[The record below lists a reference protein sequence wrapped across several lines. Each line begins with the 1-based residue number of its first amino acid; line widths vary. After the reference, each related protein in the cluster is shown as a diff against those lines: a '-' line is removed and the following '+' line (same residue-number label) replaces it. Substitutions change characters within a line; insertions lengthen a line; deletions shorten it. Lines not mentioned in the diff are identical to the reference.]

1 MIASVWTTATSLKTM
16 LILRFRQSIMKRNEY
31 INISFKTIVSFSF
44 VIKREDK
51 GERPLIANKMN
62 TIFLYFLAI

>member
-1 MIASVWTTATSLKTM
+1 MIASVWTTVTSLKTM
-16 LILRFRQSIMKRNEY
+16 LILRFRLSIMKRNEY

-44 VIKREDK
+44 VIKREEDK

-62 TIFLYFLAI
+62 TIFLYF